1 METAVLSASCASDFA
16 AWLVERVATKRIAA
30 LWALLVATAWAV
42 SPATPAWTVAVPM
55 ALLVV
60 QFRLWDDLA
69 EREHDAARHPGRVMV
84 RTTHAACFAAVVAV
98 LAVVVAL
105 LLVMRDASSAFLT
118 YGMLLA
124 GAVLLYR
131 KSAVA
136 IRHRGRAYAVL
147 LKYPVFVFLCAGS
160 AAPLRTA
167 GAAVAMFG
175 ALAAFETLDD
185 SELRSAHGRYWWMAA
200 FILLAV
206 AGLVTMVIS

>member
-1 METAVLSASCASDFA
+1 MLSASCASDLA

-30 LWALLVATAWAV
+30 LWMLLAAAAWSV
-42 SPATPAWTVAVPM
+42 SPTTPLWIVAAPM

-84 RTTHAACFAAVVAV
+84 RTAHAACFAMVVAV
-98 LAVVVAL
+98 LAVVVAV
-105 LLVMRDASSAFLT
+105 LLVMCGGSSAFVI
-118 YGMLLA
+118 YGVLLA
-124 GAVLLYR
+124 AAVLFYK

-136 IRHRGRAYAVL
+136 IRHCWRAYVVL

-167 GAAVAMFG
+167 ATAVAVFG
-175 ALAAFETLDD
+175 VLAAFEALDD
-185 SELRSAHGRYWWMAA
+185 ATLHSASGRRGWTAA
-200 FILLAV
+200 FVLLAV
-206 AGLVTMVIS
+206 AGVVTTVIS

>member
-1 METAVLSASCASDFA
+1 MLSASCASDFA

-84 RTTHAACFAAVVAV
+84 RTAHAACFAAVVAV
-98 LAVVVAL
+98 LAVVVAVL
-105 LLVMRDASSAFLT
+105 LLVMRGAGSAFLT
-118 YGMLLA
+118 YGVLLA
-124 GAVLLYR
+124 GAVLFYQE
-131 KSAVA
+131 SAVA

-147 LKYPVFVFLCAGS
+147 LKYPVFVLLCAGS

-185 SELRSAHGRYWWMAA
+185 AELRSARGCCWRMAA